1 MASKTLLRTEKL
13 LKLLSD
19 GKFHSGQSIAEELE
33 VSRTAVW
40 KLVQKIQDWQIT
52 VYSVRGRGYQIPGGL
67 ALIEKESIEHA
78 LATNNKLFKELIL
91 LSSIDST
98 ATYLALDWK
107 RNPGR
112 GRVCIAEHQSAGR
125 GRKGRPWISPFGANL
140 YFSIGV
146 ELPLGLS
153 ALGGLSLAVGICLC
167 QTLNQLTNEPVK
179 IKWPNDLLL
188 DDKKLAGIL
197 VEASG
202 DTTDSSF
209 LNIGV
214 GINWDMQREQGKPI
228 DQPWANLKDNLKR
241 KTSRTEIL
249 QKLLVDLDKA
259 LVDYLEFGF
268 SNLVALWPQL
278 SGMYQKEVSIHLP
291 NRIAHGKEIGV
302 ESNGAL
308 RVDIDGNVK
317 VFHSGEVS
325 LRKKLW
331 PKED

>member
-1 MASKTLLRTEKL
+1 MANKTLLRTEKL
-13 LKLLSD
+13 LTLLSD

-33 VSRTAVW
+33 VSRTAIW

-67 ALIEKESIEHA
+67 ALIKKTPIEHA
-78 LATNNKLFKELIL
+78 LAANNKLFKELIL

-98 ATYLALDWK
+98 STYLAQDWR
-107 RNPGR
+107 RNPGN

-179 IKWPNDLLL
+179 IKWPNDLLM

-214 GINWDMQREQGKPI
+214 GINWDMQSEQGKSI
-228 DQPWANLKDNLKR
+228 DQPWANLKCNLKR
-241 KTSRTEIL
+241 
-249 QKLLVDLDKA
+249 
-259 LVDYLEFGF
+259 
-268 SNLVALWPQL
+268 
-278 SGMYQKEVSIHLP
+278 
-291 NRIAHGKEIGV
+291 
-302 ESNGAL
+302 
-308 RVDIDGNVK
+308 
-317 VFHSGEVS
+317 
-325 LRKKLW
+325 
-331 PKED
+331 